1 MAGIRENGKR
11 NGHMVD
17 YDDDERE
24 GPIVVRRP
32 VNDAGMKLQAN
43 VKAGDLPAFET
54 ARAEAAKFREAGK
67 GEDAA
72 FWTEVFDFLMWRESV
87 GAETETIIL
96 EEGETWDADE
106 GEVIRSGSRQREADP
121 E

>member
-1 MAGIRENGKR
+1 
-11 NGHMVD
+11 MVD
-17 YDDDERE
+17 DDDDERE
-24 GPIVVRRP
+24 GPVVVRRP
-32 VNDAGMKLQAN
+32 VHDAGMKLEAK

-54 ARAEAAKFREAGK
+54 ARAEAAKFREAGNS
-67 GEDAA
+67 GDAA

-96 EEGETWDADE
+96 EEGETWDAEE
-106 GEVIRSGSRQREADP
+106 GEVVRPGPRQREADP

>member
-1 MAGIRENGKR
+1 
-11 NGHMVD
+11 MVD

-24 GPIVVRRP
+24 GPVVVRRP
-32 VNDAGMKLQAN
+32 VYDAGMKLEAK
-43 VKAGDLPAFET
+43 VKAGDLPPFET
-54 ARAEAAKFREAGK
+54 ARAEAAKFREAGNS
-67 GEDAA
+67 GDAA

-106 GEVIRSGSRQREADP
+106 GEVIRPGARRQQGADP